1 MLEKIKSP
9 ENIKEL
15 SYKELDEL
23 AGEIRLK
30 ILNTVSQNGG
40 HLASNLGMV
49 EATLALHKVF
59 NMPSDKIIF
68 DVSHQCYT
76 HKLLTGRYDSFHT
89 LRAYGGISGFT
100 NRSESEYDIL
110 NEGHS
115 GSSISA
121 ALGIAMANK
130 LQDKTDFAVAVV
142 GDGSLTNGLIFE
154 AINNCGDKN
163 TRLIIL
169 VNDNEMSI
177 SRNIGGL
184 PHHLSKVRTSKR
196 YFNFKHRLEKFL
208 IHIPL
213 IGRGL
218 ASLTRRLK
226 NFVKRMLGKNTM
238 FDDFGLSYLGPV
250 DGHNIK
256 NLVTVLEEAKTK
268 GNCCVVHMATHKGK
282 GYLPAEVDPDKY
294 HSVGAFNL
302 EEGIGAEAK
311 YSFSEKAGE
320 LVCARAENDPKLCA
334 ITAAMCSGTGLT
346 EFSKRY
352 PERFFD
358 VGIAEEHAV
367 TFSGGLSVNGLKPV
381 LILYSSFAQR
391 TYDQLIHD
399 ISIQNLPMVLML
411 DRCGLVAGDGI
422 THQGIFD
429 IPAFS
434 TIPNIK
440 IYSPSTYS
448 ELEACFERACED
460 TNLSV
465 VRYPK
470 GGECDYERERFT
482 GDEDISYTDNIDSAE
497 TVIITY
503 GRLTKLA
510 FDAAKVQSSNTAVI
524 KLIKVFPIDYEKI
537 LSLVKNAK
545 FVYFLE
551 EGYYSG
557 GIAEKIAARLGG
569 ERGIKIYTHAI
580 TSFVEHGSLEDLY
593 KSCGFTVETIT
604 ENIKSISDNCK
615 TEF

>member
-9 ENIKEL
+9 EDIKEL
-15 SYKELDEL
+15 SYKELDVI
-23 AGEIRLK
+23 AGEIRAK
-30 ILNTVSQNGG
+30 ILETVSQNGG

-76 HKLLTGRYDSFHT
+76 HKLLTGRYDSFYT
-89 LRAYGGISGFT
+89 LRTYGGISGFT
-100 NRSESEYDIL
+100 NRAESEYDVL

-115 GSSISA
+115 GSSVSA

-142 GDGSLTNGLIFE
+142 GDGSLTNGLIYE

-196 YFNFKHRLEKFL
+196 YFNFKHGFEKFL
-208 IHIPL
+208 THIPL

-218 ASLTRRLK
+218 ASATRRFK
-226 NFVKRMLGKNTM
+226 NFVKRMLGKTTI

-268 GNCCVVHMATHKGK
+268 GNCCVVHMVTRKGK
-282 GYLPAEVDPDKY
+282 GYLPAEIDPDKY
-294 HSVGAFNL
+294 HSVGTFNI
-302 EEGIGAEAK
+302 EEGSIDGAK
-311 YSFSEKAGE
+311 YTFSDKAGE
-320 LVCARAENDPKLCA
+320 IICARAADDPKLCA

-346 EFSKRY
+346 GFSRQY
-352 PERFFD
+352 RERFFD

-367 TFSGGLSVNGLKPV
+367 TFAGGLSVNGLKPV
-381 LILYSSFAQR
+381 LVLYSSFAQR

-429 IPAFS
+429 ISAFS

-440 IYSPSTYS
+440 IYSPETYA
-448 ELEACFERACED
+448 ELETCFHRAIDDSC
-460 TNLSV
+460 LSV
-465 VRYPK
+465 LRYPK
-470 GGECDYERERFT
+470 GAESDYQREQFI
-482 GDEDISYTDNIDSAE
+482 GDEDILYTENIENADA
-497 TVIITY
+497 VIITY

-510 FDAAKVQSSNTAVI
+510 CEAAKAQECNTAVI
-524 KLIKVFPIDYEKI
+524 KLLKVFPVDHKKVI
-537 LSLVKNAK
+537 SLVQNVKV
-545 FVYFLE
+545 VYFLE

-557 GIAEKIAARLGG
+557 GIAEKLSAKMGG
-569 ERGIKIYTHAI
+569 VRGVKMHVHAI
-580 TSFVEHGSLEDLY
+580 SSFVEHGSLEDLY

-604 ENIKSISDNCK
+604 ENLKSISENVK
-615 TEF
+615 NN

>member
-9 ENIKEL
+9 KDIKEL

-23 AGEIRLK
+23 AGEIRTK

-59 NMPSDKIIF
+59 NMPSDKIVF
-68 DVSHQCYT
+68 DVSHQCYA

-89 LRAYGGISGFT
+89 LRTYGGISGFS
-100 NRSESEYDIL
+100 NRAESEYDVL

-115 GSSISA
+115 GSSVSA

-184 PHHLSKVRTSKR
+184 PQHLSKVRTSKR

-208 IHIPL
+208 THIPL

-218 ASLTRRLK
+218 ASLSRRFK
-226 NFVKRMLGKNTM
+226 NFVKRMLGKNTI

-282 GYLPAEVDPDKY
+282 GYLPAEIDPDRY
-294 HSVGAFNL
+294 HAVGSFNL
-302 EEGIGAEAK
+302 QEGSVAEAK
-311 YSFSEKAGE
+311 YCFSDKAGE
-320 LVCARAENDPKLCA
+320 IVCTRAGSDPKLCA

-346 EFSKRY
+346 EFSRRY

-367 TFSGGLSVNGLKPV
+367 TFAGGLSVNGLKPV

-399 ISIQNLPMVLML
+399 ISIQNLPMILML
-411 DRCGLVAGDGI
+411 DRSGLVAGDGI

-429 IPAFS
+429 VPAFS

-440 IYSPSTYS
+440 IYSPDSYA
-448 ELEACFERACED
+448 ELENCFNIAVED
-460 TNLSV
+460 SYLSV
-465 VRYPK
+465 IRYPK
-470 GGECDYERERFT
+470 GCESEYPRERFS
-482 GDEDISYTDNIDSAE
+482 GDGEILYTDNIDSAE

-503 GRLTKLA
+503 GRLTELA
-510 FDAAKVQSSNTAVI
+510 FNTAEIQHCNTAII
-524 KLIKVFPIDYEKI
+524 KLLKVFPVNYEKI

-545 FVYFLE
+545 LVYFLE

-557 GIAEKIAARLGG
+557 GIAEKISARLGG
-569 ERGIKIYTHAI
+569 ELGIKTYIHAI
-580 TSFVEHGSLEDLY
+580 TAFVEHGSLEDLY
-593 KSCGFTVETIT
+593 KSCGFTAETIT
-604 ENIKSISDNCK
+604 ENIRSILLNEK
-615 TEF
+615 TD

>member
-9 ENIKEL
+9 QDIKEL

-23 AGEIRLK
+23 AGEIRTT
-30 ILNTVSQNGG
+30 ILDTVSKNGG

-59 NMPSDKIIF
+59 NMPFDKIVF
-68 DVSHQCYT
+68 DVSHQSYA
-76 HKLLTGRYDSFHT
+76 HKLLTGRYEVFHT
-89 LRAYGGISGFT
+89 LRTYGGISGFS
-100 NRSESEYDIL
+100 NRAESEYDIL

-115 GSSISA
+115 GSSVSA

-142 GDGSLTNGLIFE
+142 GDGSLTNGLIYE

-208 IHIPL
+208 VHIPL
-213 IGRGL
+213 IGKGL
-218 ASLTRRLK
+218 ASGTRRFK
-226 NFVKRMLGKNTM
+226 NFVKRMLGKTTM

-268 GNCCVVHMATHKGK
+268 GNCCVVHMATRKGK
-282 GYLPAEVDPDKY
+282 GYLPSEIDPDKY
-294 HSVGAFNL
+294 HSVGAFNI
-302 EEGIGAEAK
+302 EEGSVAETECT
-311 YSFSEKAGE
+311 FSEKAGE
-320 LVCARAENDPKLCA
+320 IICSAAESDPKICA
-334 ITAAMCSGTGLT
+334 ITAAMTSGTGLT
-346 EFSKRY
+346 EFSRRY

-381 LILYSSFAQR
+381 LVLYSSFAQR

-399 ISIQNLPMVLML
+399 ISIQNLPLILML

-434 TIPNIK
+434 TIPNIS
-440 IYSPSTYS
+440 IYSPDSYG
-448 ELEACFERACED
+448 ELEICFKRALED
-460 TNLSV
+460 THLSV
-465 VRYPK
+465 IRYPK
-470 GGECDYERERFT
+470 GGENDYNREQFT
-482 GDEDISYTDNIDSAE
+482 GDSDILYTDNIESAE

-510 FDAAKVQSSNTAVI
+510 LEAAEAQSSETAVI
-524 KLIKVFPIDYEKI
+524 KLVKVFPIDFNEIK
-537 LSLVKNAK
+537 SLVKNAK
-545 FVYFLE
+545 IVYFLE

-557 GIAEKIAARLGG
+557 GIAEKLSAGLSGV
-569 ERGIKIYTHAI
+569 RGIKTHIHAI

-604 ENIKSISDNCK
+604 ENIRSLSDSGKNS
-615 TEF
+615 

>member
-9 ENIKEL
+9 EDIKEL

-23 AGEIRLK
+23 AGEIRIK
-30 ILNTVSQNGG
+30 ILDTVSQNGG

-89 LRAYGGISGFT
+89 LRSYGGISGFT
-100 NRSESEYDIL
+100 NRAESEYDIL

-196 YFNFKHRLEKFL
+196 YFTFKHRLEKFL
-208 IHIPL
+208 THIPL

-218 ASLTRRLK
+218 ASLTRKFK

-256 NLVTVLEEAKTK
+256 SLVTVLEEAKTK

-302 EEGIGAEAK
+302 EEGSGVSK
-311 YSFSEKAGE
+311 YSFSDKAGE
-320 LVCARAENDPKLCA
+320 LVCARAESDPRLCA

-346 EFSKRY
+346 EFSRRY

-399 ISIQNLPMVLML
+399 ISIQNLSMVLML

-429 IPAFS
+429 IPAFT

-448 ELEACFERACED
+448 ELENCFNRACED

-470 GGECDYERERFT
+470 GGECNYESERFI
-482 GDEDISYTDNIDSAE
+482 GDADISYTDNIDSAE
-497 TVIITY
+497 IVIITY

-510 FDAAKVQSSNTAVI
+510 LDAAKVQSSDTAVV

-537 LSLVKNAK
+537 LTLIKNAK
-545 FVYFLE
+545 LVYFLE
-551 EGYYSG
+551 EGYYNG

-569 ERGIKIYTHAI
+569 ELKIKIYTHAI

-604 ENIKSISDNCK
+604 ENIRSISDNGK
-615 TEF
+615 TQL

>member
-9 ENIKEL
+9 QDIKEL

-23 AGEIRLK
+23 AGEIRTK
-30 ILNTVSQNGG
+30 ILETVSENGG

-68 DVSHQCYT
+68 DVSHQCYA

-89 LRAYGGISGFT
+89 LRTYGGISGFT
-100 NRSESEYDIL
+100 NRTESEYDIL

-115 GSSISA
+115 GASVSA

-142 GDGSLTNGLIFE
+142 GDGSLTNGLIYE
-154 AINNCGDKN
+154 ALNNCGDKN

-169 VNDNEMSI
+169 INDNEMSI

-184 PHHLSKVRTSKR
+184 PHHLSKIRTSKR
-196 YFNFKHRLEKFL
+196 YFKFKRGVEKFL

-213 IGRGL
+213 IGKGL
-218 ASLTRRLK
+218 ASLSRKFK
-226 NFVKRMLGKNTM
+226 NFVKRIVVKSTM
-238 FDDFGLSYLGPV
+238 FDDFGIDYLGPV

-256 NLVTVLEEAKTK
+256 NLVTVLEEAKSK
-268 GNCCVVHMATHKGK
+268 GKCCVVHMATHKGK

-294 HSVGAFNL
+294 HSVGAFNI
-302 EEGIGAEAK
+302 EEGVTTEEK

-320 LVCARAENDPKLCA
+320 IICARAETDPKICA

-346 EFSKRY
+346 EFARRF

-367 TFSGGLSVNGLKPV
+367 TFSGGLSVNGLNPV
-381 LILYSSFAQR
+381 LVLYSSFAQR

-399 ISIQNLPMVLML
+399 ISIQNLPMILML

-440 IYSPSTYS
+440 IYSPDNYA
-448 ELEACFERACED
+448 ELEACFNKAAD
-460 TNLSV
+460 DKTLNV
-465 VRYPK
+465 IRYPK
-470 GGECDYERERFT
+470 GGENDYPRERFA
-482 GDEDISYTDNIDSAE
+482 GDGDILYTDNIDKAE
-497 TVIITY
+497 AVIITY
-503 GRLTKLA
+503 GRLTQLA
-510 FDAAKVQSSNTAVI
+510 LDAAKAQERETAVI
-524 KLIKVFPIDYEKI
+524 KLVKVFPVDHKQII
-537 LSLVKNAK
+537 SLVGNSKL
-545 FVYFLE
+545 VYFLE
-551 EGYYSG
+551 EGYMSG
-557 GIAEKIAARLGG
+557 GVSEKLAAKMGCV
-569 ERGIKIYTHAI
+569 RGIKVHVHAI

-593 KSCGFTVETIT
+593 KSCGFTVETIS
-604 ENIKSISDNCK
+604 ENIRSIFGNG
-615 TEF
+615 

>member
-9 ENIKEL
+9 QDIKEL

-23 AGEIRLK
+23 AGEIRAK
-30 ILNTVSQNGG
+30 ILETVSKNGG

-59 NMPSDKIIF
+59 NMPFDKIVF
-68 DVSHQCYT
+68 DVSHQSYA
-76 HKLLTGRYDSFHT
+76 HKLLTGRYDVFHT
-89 LRAYGGISGFT
+89 LRTYGGISGFS
-100 NRSESEYDIL
+100 NRAESEYDIL

-115 GSSISA
+115 GSSVSA

-142 GDGSLTNGLIFE
+142 GDGSLTNGLIYE

-196 YFNFKHRLEKFL
+196 YFNFKHGLEKFL
-208 IHIPL
+208 IRIPL
-213 IGRGL
+213 VGKGM
-218 ASLTRRLK
+218 ASGTRRFK
-226 NFVKRMLGKNTM
+226 NFVKRMLGKTTM

-256 NLVTVLEEAKTK
+256 SLVTVLEEAKTK
-268 GNCCVVHMATHKGK
+268 GNCCVVHMATRKGK
-282 GYLPAEVDPDKY
+282 GYLPSEIDPDKY
-294 HSVGAFNL
+294 HAVGAFNI
-302 EEGIGAEAK
+302 EEGSVAEAE
-311 YSFSEKAGE
+311 YTFSQKAGE
-320 LVCARAENDPKLCA
+320 IICAAAESDPKICA
-334 ITAAMCSGTGLT
+334 ITAAMASGTGLT
-346 EFSKRY
+346 EFSRRY

-381 LILYSSFAQR
+381 LVLYSSFAQR

-440 IYSPSTYS
+440 IYSPDGYK
-448 ELEACFERACED
+448 ELEACFNRAVED
-460 TNLSV
+460 TRLSV
-465 VRYPK
+465 IRYPK
-470 GGECDYERERFT
+470 GGESDYDREQFI
-482 GDEDISYTDNIDSAE
+482 GDEDILYTKNTESAE
-497 TVIITY
+497 VVIITY
-503 GRLTKLA
+503 GRLTSLA
-510 FDAAKVQSSNTAVI
+510 LEAAKAQSSETAVI
-524 KLIKVFPIDYEKI
+524 KLVKVFPLNFKSII
-537 LSLVKNAK
+537 SLIKNAK
-545 FVYFLE
+545 IVYFLE

-557 GIAEKIAARLGG
+557 GIAEKLSAGLSGV
-569 ERGIKIYTHAI
+569 RGIKTHIHAI
-580 TSFVEHGSLEDLY
+580 TAFVEHGPLEDLY

-604 ENIKSISDNCK
+604 ENIRSLTNSGK
-615 TEF
+615 EV

>member
-9 ENIKEL
+9 EDIKEL

-23 AGEIRLK
+23 AGEIRKK
-30 ILNTVSQNGG
+30 ILDTVSQNGG

-68 DVSHQCYT
+68 DVSHQCYA

-89 LRAYGGISGFT
+89 LRTYGGISGFT
-100 NRSESEYDIL
+100 NRAESEYDIL

-115 GSSISA
+115 GSSVSA

-184 PHHLSKVRTSKR
+184 PHHLSKVRTTKR

-208 IHIPL
+208 THIPL

-218 ASLTRRLK
+218 ASLTRRFK

-256 NLVTVLEEAKTK
+256 SLVTVLEEAKTK

-294 HSVGAFNL
+294 HAVGAFNL
-302 EEGIGAEAK
+302 EEGSVAEAK
-311 YSFSEKAGE
+311 HSFSEKAGE

-346 EFSKRY
+346 EFSRRY

-367 TFSGGLSVNGLKPV
+367 TFAGGLSVNGLKPV

-411 DRCGLVAGDGI
+411 DRCGLVPGDGI

-440 IYSPSTYS
+440 IYSPSNYS
-448 ELEACFERACED
+448 ELEICFNRAVED

-470 GGECDYERERFT
+470 GGECDLNSEQFT
-482 GDEDISYTDNIDSAE
+482 GDGDISYTDNIDSAE

-510 FDAAKVQSSNTAVI
+510 CEAAKVQSNNTAVI
-524 KLIKVFPIDYEKI
+524 KLIKVFPIDYEKV
-537 LSLVKNAK
+537 LLLVKNAK
-545 FVYFLE
+545 LVYFLE
-551 EGYYSG
+551 EGYFSG
-557 GIAEKIAARLGG
+557 GIAEKLAARLGG

-604 ENIKSISDNCK
+604 ENIRSISHSGK
-615 TEF
+615 TV